1 MNAIKKI
8 FESIRIDNIVLHI
21 MFVCLMVFS
30 ATFNNIS
37 VISWR
42 SVLLVEDTGV
52 PREDHRR
59 VAVTDKLY
67 HIMLY
72 TSP

>member
-8 FESIRIDNIVLHI
+8 FESIRIDNIMLHI

-67 HIMLY
+67 HIML
-72 TSP
+72 